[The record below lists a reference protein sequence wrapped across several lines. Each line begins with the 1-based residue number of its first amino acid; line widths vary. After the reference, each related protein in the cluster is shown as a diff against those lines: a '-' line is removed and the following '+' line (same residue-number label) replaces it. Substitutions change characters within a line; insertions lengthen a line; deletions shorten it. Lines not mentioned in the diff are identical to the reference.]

1 MFFEIWTV
9 IYGKTQKNYVH
20 SFFDCYWVVVT
31 VIVFVD
37 SFPKYGGFEFF
48 QIDSWNWV
56 WLFNVYF

>member
-9 IYGKTQKNYVH
+9 MYGKTQKNYLY
-20 SFFDCYWVVVT
+20 SFFDCYWDVVT
-31 VIVFVD
+31 VIAFVD
-37 SFPKYGGFEFF
+37 SFLKYGAFEFF